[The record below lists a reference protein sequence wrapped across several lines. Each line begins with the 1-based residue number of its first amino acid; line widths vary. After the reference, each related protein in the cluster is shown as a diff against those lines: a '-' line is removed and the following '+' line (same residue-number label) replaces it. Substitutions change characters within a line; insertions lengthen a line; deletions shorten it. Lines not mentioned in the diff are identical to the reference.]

1 MKLPKLNLKLPEL
14 KIKLP
19 ELPKLTKTQKLLSIA
34 ITVFLLLD
42 ITAGIILL
50 ANKDKS
56 AVRLVCGSENT
67 SRLFS
72 LDSAASKGTIKEDGY
87 ANFKFTKAQKEY
99 FYKTYRENGT
109 VALTVCLQLMPT
121 KKQKEQLE
129 LSDGTEPVFRYGFL
143 GEEDFT
149 IEGKFLR
156 KKYPDTRRIQI
167 QGDERKAP
175 ELFDIS
181 FAVQKNENIEK
192 YIPKGFFIYSTVR
205 CRIIAA
211 CVVPA
216 EIGYDLTSEIPF
228 YGFACN
234 GGIVNFESRGF
245 DFSGSSMVFP
255 VQSNAKQTMP
265 EYRVLLSQNPE
276 NKTTREH
283 SVRVQM
289 NVGGEKLYINNVT
302 AAREII
308 IPAAALNTPF
318 SRTEIVENAE
328 CVDSLIMRGTNA
340 VATLRGS
347 DDTAGVGGGAAQS
360 ATSAQGAATT
370 LSATATL
377 NPEPDFAYEIL
388 EPIRTDPGLILNYK
402 TSQWR
407 TADYEIY
414 EWDRFP
420 QILFF
425 DTRNYEVQDK
435 LFRRLAF
442 FVEKQGY
449 KGRLLTNEEL
459 GDMHGYNAHDYS
471 AQSMANFFNKATELN
486 FKLNEEELLLKR
498 ILIHNGLLED
508 DGFYVKANE
517 GGLVSISR
525 ETPAWSRTN
534 LLAHEGW
541 HTIFFRDA
549 EFRNFVSAVYYT
561 FDQTSRDFLID
572 YFKSQP
578 SLGYD
583 VNDEYLMH
591 NEFMAYIMQQRLS
604 EVANYFVHLA
614 NRGTVIKFT
623 PDLAAYIRKTEGRG
637 FEDAANALNDFVFDK
652 YGIVCGNIAL
662 VNR

>member
-1 MKLPKLNLKLPEL
+1 
-14 KIKLP
+14 
-19 ELPKLTKTQKLLSIA
+19 
-34 ITVFLLLD
+34 
-42 ITAGIILL
+42 
-50 ANKDKS
+50 
-56 AVRLVCGSENT
+56 
-67 SRLFS
+67 
-72 LDSAASKGTIKEDGY
+72 
-87 ANFKFTKAQKEY
+87 
-99 FYKTYRENGT
+99 
-109 VALTVCLQLMPT
+109 MPT
-121 KKQKEQLE
+121 KKQKAL
-129 LSDGTEPVFRYGFL
+129 LDSDAEAIFRYGFL
-143 GEEDFT
+143 GNEDFT
-149 IEGKFLR
+149 IEGKYIK

-167 QGDERKAP
+167 QGDEKNAP
-175 ELFDIS
+175 EIFDLS
-181 FAVQKNENIEK
+181 FAVQKNDNIEK
-192 YIPKGFFIYSTVR
+192 YIPEGFYIYSTVR

-216 EIGYDLTSEIPF
+216 EIGFDVTKEIPF

-234 GGIVNFESRGF
+234 GGVVSFDNVSF

-255 VQSNAKQTMP
+255 VQSNSKQTMP
-265 EYRVLLSQNPE
+265 EYRIVLSE
-276 NKTTREH
+276 NEELKTTREH
-283 SVRVQM
+283 SVKVQM

-318 SRTEIVENAE
+318 SRTELIENAN
-328 CVDSLIMRGTNA
+328 CVESLIMRGTK
-340 VATLRGS
+340 
-347 DDTAGVGGGAAQS
+347 AAAS
-360 ATSAQGAATT
+360 ENG
-370 LSATATL
+370 
-377 NPEPDFAYEIL
+377 EIL

-407 TADYEIY
+407 TLDYEVY

-471 AQSMANFFNKATELN
+471 AASMANFFNKAAEQG
-486 FKLNEEELLLKR
+486 FQLNEEELLLKR
-498 ILIHNGLLED
+498 ILIHNKLFEED
-508 DGFYVKANE
+508 GIYVKANE

-525 ETPAWSRTN
+525 ETPGWSRTN

-541 HTIFFRDA
+541 HTIYFRDA

-561 FDQTSRDFLID
+561 FDPTSLEFLID

-583 VNDEYLMH
+583 INDEYLMH
-591 NEFMAYIMQQRLS
+591 NEFMAYIMQQKLS
-604 EVANYFVHLA
+604 EVAKYFVHLQSH
-614 NRGTVIKFT
+614 GLLF
-623 PDLAAYIRKTEGRG
+623 
-637 FEDAANALNDFVFDK
+637 F
-652 YGIVCGNIAL
+652 
-662 VNR
+662 

>member
-1 MKLPKLNLKLPEL
+1 MKLPKLNLNIPVIQKF
-14 KIKLP
+14 KG
-19 ELPKLTKTQKLLSIA
+19 LTRIQKLLVSAVIL
-34 ITVFLLLD
+34 FLLLD
-42 ITAGIILL
+42 VAAGIILI

-56 AVRLVCGSENT
+56 AVKIMNYTGEMT
-67 SRLFS
+67 SLRALN
-72 LDSAASKGTIKEDGY
+72 SAAAKGTVNDGY
-87 ANFKFTKAQKEY
+87 ANFKFTKAQKDY
-99 FYKTYRENGT
+99 FAKTYRERGS
-109 VALTVCLQLMPT
+109 VALTVFFQLMPT
-121 KKQKEQLE
+121 KKQKALLADEN
-129 LSDGTEPVFRYGFL
+129 GTDTLLRYGFL
-143 GEEDFT
+143 GSDDFT
-149 IEGKFLR
+149 IDGKFIK

-167 QGDERKAP
+167 QADEKKAP
-175 ELFDIS
+175 AVFDIS
-181 FAVQKNENIEK
+181 FAIQKNDNIEK
-192 YIPKGFFIYSTVR
+192 YIPEGFFVYSTVR
-205 CRIIAA
+205 CRISAA
-211 CVVPA
+211 VVVPA
-216 EIGYDLTSEIPF
+216 EIGFDTRAEIPF

-234 GGIVNFESRGF
+234 GGLVDFENKAF

-255 VQSNAKQTMP
+255 VQSNMKQSMP
-265 EYRVLLSQNPE
+265 EYRILLSDKAE

-283 SVRVQM
+283 SVKVQM
-289 NVGGEKLYINNVT
+289 NVGGEKLYINNVV
-302 AAREII
+302 AADELI

-318 SRTEIVENAE
+318 SRVDFSDNSE
-328 CVDSLIMRGTNA
+328 CVESLIMRG
-340 VATLRGS
+340 S
-347 DDTAGVGGGAAQS
+347 QS
-360 ATSAQGAATT
+360 AGTEV
-370 LSATATL
+370 L
-377 NPEPDFAYEIL
+377 D
-388 EPIRTDPGLILNYK
+388 PIRTDPGLILNYK

-407 TADYEIY
+407 TADYELY

-425 DTRNYEVQDK
+425 DTRNYEVQDR
-435 LFRRLAF
+435 LFRRLAY

-471 AQSMANFFNKATELN
+471 AESMANFFNKATELN
-486 FKLNEEELLLKR
+486 FQLNEEELLLKR

-508 DGFYVKANE
+508 DGIYVKANE

-561 FDQTSRDFLID
+561 FDSSSRDFLID

-578 SLGYD
+578 GLGYD

-614 NRGTVIKFT
+614 NRGSVIEYT
-623 PDLAAYIRKTEGRG
+623 PQLAAYVRKTEGQG
-637 FEDAANALNDFVFDK
+637 FEDAANALNDFVYDK

>member
-1 MKLPKLNLKLPEL
+1 MKLPKLNLKLPKL
-14 KIKLP
+14 NVKLP
-19 ELPKLTKTQKLLSIA
+19 QMTKTQWILSIA
-34 ITVFLLLD
+34 VTVFLLLD

-50 ANKDKS
+50 VNKNKS
-56 AVRLVCGSENT
+56 AVRIVYGNEAMT
-67 SRLFS
+67 RLYA
-72 LDSAASKGTIKEDGY
+72 LDSAASKGTVNEGY
-87 ANFKFTKAQKEY
+87 ANFKFTREQKEY
-99 FYKTYRENGT
+99 FYKTYQENGS

-121 KKQKEQLE
+121 KKQKLLLE
-129 LSDGTEPVFRYGFL
+129 SEAEAVFRYGFL
-143 GEEDFT
+143 GNEDFT
-149 IEGKFLR
+149 IEGKYIK

-167 QGDERKAP
+167 QGDEKKAP
-175 ELFDIS
+175 EIFDVS
-181 FAVQKNENIEK
+181 FAVQKNDNIEK
-192 YIPKGFFIYSTVR
+192 YIPEGFYIYSTVR
-205 CRIIAA
+205 CRVIAA

-216 EIGYDLTSEIPF
+216 EIGFDVTKEIPF

-234 GGIVNFESRGF
+234 GGVVDFENNGF

-255 VQSNAKQTMP
+255 VQSSTKQTMP
-265 EYRVLLSQNPE
+265 EYRVVLSE
-276 NKTTREH
+276 NEELKTTREH

-318 SRTEIVENAE
+318 SRTELVENAN
-328 CVDSLIMRGTNA
+328 CVESLIMRGTKA
-340 VATLRGS
+340 AAS
-347 DDTAGVGGGAAQS
+347 EAGEV
-360 ATSAQGAATT
+360 
-370 LSATATL
+370 
-377 NPEPDFAYEIL
+377 L

-407 TADYEIY
+407 TLDYEIY

-442 FVEKQGY
+442 YVEKQGY

-471 AQSMANFFNKATELN
+471 AASMASFFNKATELG

-498 ILIHNGLLED
+498 ILIHNKLFEED
-508 DGFYVKANE
+508 GIYVKANE

-525 ETPAWSRTN
+525 ETPGWSRTN

-561 FDQTSRDFLID
+561 FDPTSRDFLID

-583 VNDEYLMH
+583 INDEYLMH
-591 NEFMAYIMQQRLS
+591 NEFMAYIMQQKLS
-604 EVANYFVHLA
+604 EVAKYFVHLA
-614 NRGTVIKFT
+614 NRGTVMKFT
-623 PDLAAYIRKTEGRG
+623 PQLAAYIRKTEGQG
-637 FEDAANALNDFVFDK
+637 FEDAATALNDFVYDK

>member
-1 MKLPKLNLKLPEL
+1 MKMPKFTS
-14 KIKLP
+14 
-19 ELPKLTKTQKLLSIA
+19 LTKIQKSLVVALV
-34 ITVFLLLD
+34 VFLLLD

-50 ANKDKS
+50 VNKNKS
-56 AVRLVCGSENT
+56 AVKLVGPGGVTTN
-67 SRLFS
+67 LYS
-72 LDSAASKGTIKEDGY
+72 LDSAATKGTVNDGY

-99 FYKTYRENGT
+99 FYKTYNEQGS
-109 VALTVCLQLMPT
+109 VALTICLQMMPT
-121 KKQKEQLE
+121 RKQKELMN
-129 LSDGTEPVFRYGFL
+129 SDNQTVLRYGFL
-143 GEEDFT
+143 GKDDFT
-149 IEGKFLR
+149 IEGKFIK

-167 QGDERKAP
+167 QADEKNAP
-175 ELFDIS
+175 ELFDVS
-181 FAVQKNENIEK
+181 FAVQKNDNIEK
-192 YIPKGFFIYSTVR
+192 FTPEGFFVYSTVR
-205 CRIIAA
+205 CRVIAA
-211 CVVPA
+211 IVVPA
-216 EIGYDLTSEIPF
+216 EIGFDYKAEIPF
-228 YGFACN
+228 VGFACN
-234 GGIVNFESRGF
+234 GGVIDFTNKSF

-255 VQSNAKQTMP
+255 VQSNNKQSMP
-265 EYRVLLSQNPE
+265 EFRVLLSDNLE

-289 NVGGEKLYINNVT
+289 NVGGEKLYLNNVE
-302 AAREII
+302 AARELI
-308 IPAAALNTPF
+308 IPTGALNTPF
-318 SRTEIVENAE
+318 SRVEFTDNSE
-328 CVDSLIMRGTNA
+328 CVESLIMRGT
-340 VATLRGS
+340 S
-347 DDTAGVGGGAAQS
+347 IAGDEV
-360 ATSAQGAATT
+360 
-370 LSATATL
+370 LD
-377 NPEPDFAYEIL
+377 PV
-388 EPIRTDPGLILNYK
+388 RTDPGLILNYK

-407 TADYEIY
+407 TADYELF

-435 LFRRLAF
+435 LFRRMAF

-471 AQSMANFFNKATELN
+471 AESMARFFNKATEIG
-486 FKLNEEELLLKR
+486 FQLNEEELLLKR
-498 ILIHNGLLED
+498 ILIHNKLFESDGL
-508 DGFYVKANE
+508 YVKANE

-525 ETPAWSRTN
+525 ETPLWSRTN

-561 FDQTSRDFLID
+561 FDPTSLEFLID

-583 VNDEYLMH
+583 INDEYLMH
-591 NEFMAYIMQQRLS
+591 NEFMAYIMQQKLS
-604 EVANYFVHLA
+604 EVSKYFVHLA
-614 NRGTVIKFT
+614 NRGTVIDFT
-623 PDLAAYIRKTEGRG
+623 PELASYVRKTEGRG

>member
-1 MKLPKLNLKLPEL
+1 MKLPKLNLKLPKL
-14 KIKLP
+14 NIKLP
-19 ELPKLTKTQKLLSIA
+19 QMTRTQKLLSLGIA
-34 ITVFLLLD
+34 IFLLLD
-42 ITAGIILL
+42 ISAGIYLL
-50 ANKDKS
+50 ASKNKS
-56 AVRLVCGSENT
+56 AVRLMSLNGQM
-67 SRLFS
+67 SRLYS
-72 LDSAASKGTIKEDGY
+72 LDSAATKGTIKENGY
-87 ANFKFTKAQKEY
+87 ANFKFTKEQKEY
-99 FYKTYRENGT
+99 FYKVYENQGSL
-109 VALTVCLQLMPT
+109 ALMVLIQLMPT
-121 KKQKEQLE
+121 KKQQELLE
-129 LSDGTEPVFRYGFL
+129 SDQEAVLRYGFL
-143 GEEDFT
+143 GDEDFN
-149 IEGKFLR
+149 IDGKFLK
-156 KKYPDTRRIQI
+156 KKYPDTRRIQVMA
-167 QGDERKAP
+167 DEKKAAN
-175 ELFDIS
+175 LFEIS
-181 FAVQKNENIEK
+181 FAIQKNDNIKK
-192 YIPKGFFIYSTVR
+192 YLPKGFYVYSTIR
-205 CRIIAA
+205 CKIHTA

-234 GGIVNFESRGF
+234 GGIINFDSKSF

-255 VQSNAKQTMP
+255 VQSNARQTMP
-265 EYRVLLSQNPE
+265 EYRILLSENPE
-276 NKTTREH
+276 NKTTREA
-283 SVRVQM
+283 SVKVQM
-289 NVGGEKLYINNVT
+289 NVGGEKLYINNVS

-308 IPAAALNTPF
+308 IPTAALNTPF
-318 SRTEIVENAE
+318 SRVELAANAE
-328 CVDSLIMRGTNA
+328 CVDSLIMRGTK
-340 VATLRGS
+340 
-347 DDTAGVGGGAAQS
+347 GAAS
-360 ATSAQGAATT
+360 PASDEK
-370 LSATATL
+370 SL
-377 NPEPDFAYEIL
+377 NEEERVSQNYEIL
-388 EPIRTDPGLILNYK
+388 QPIRTDPGLILNYK

-425 DTRNYEVQDK
+425 DTRNYEVQDR

-449 KGRLLTNEEL
+449 KGRLLTNQEL
-459 GDMHGYNAHDYS
+459 GNMHGYNAHDYS

-486 FKLNEEELLLKR
+486 FQLNEEELLLKR

-508 DGFYVKANE
+508 DGLYVKANE

-525 ETPAWSRTN
+525 ETPDWSRTN

-541 HTIFFRDA
+541 HTIFFRDP
-549 EFRNFVSAVYYT
+549 EFRNYVSAVYYT
-561 FDQTSRDFLID
+561 FDPDSRDFLID

-614 NRGTVIKFT
+614 NRGTVINFT
-623 PDLAAYIRKTEGRG
+623 PQLAAYIRKTQGRG

>member
-1 MKLPKLNLKLPEL
+1 MKMPKFTS
-14 KIKLP
+14 
-19 ELPKLTKTQKLLSIA
+19 LTKIQKSLVVALV
-34 ITVFLLLD
+34 VFLLLD

-50 ANKDKS
+50 VNKNKS
-56 AVRLVCGSENT
+56 AVKLVGPGGVTTN
-67 SRLFS
+67 LYS
-72 LDSAASKGTIKEDGY
+72 LDSAATKGTVNDGY

-99 FYKTYRENGT
+99 FYKTYNEQGS
-109 VALTVCLQLMPT
+109 VALTICLQMMPT
-121 KKQKEQLE
+121 RKQKELMD
-129 LSDGTEPVFRYGFL
+129 SDNQTVLRYGFL
-143 GEEDFT
+143 GKDDFT
-149 IEGKFLR
+149 IEGKFIK

-167 QGDERKAP
+167 QADEKNAP
-175 ELFDIS
+175 ELFDVS
-181 FAVQKNENIEK
+181 FAVQKNDNIEK
-192 YIPKGFFIYSTVR
+192 FTPEGFFVYSTVR
-205 CRIIAA
+205 CRVIAA
-211 CVVPA
+211 IVVPA
-216 EIGYDLTSEIPF
+216 EIGFDYKAEIPF
-228 YGFACN
+228 VGFACN
-234 GGIVNFESRGF
+234 GGVIDFTNKSF

-255 VQSNAKQTMP
+255 VQSNNKQSMP
-265 EYRVLLSQNPE
+265 EFRVLLSDNLE

-289 NVGGEKLYINNVT
+289 NVGGEKLYLNNVE
-302 AAREII
+302 AARELI
-308 IPAAALNTPF
+308 IPTGALNTPF
-318 SRTEIVENAE
+318 SRVEFTDNSE
-328 CVDSLIMRGTNA
+328 CVESLIMRGT
-340 VATLRGS
+340 S
-347 DDTAGVGGGAAQS
+347 IAGDEV
-360 ATSAQGAATT
+360 
-370 LSATATL
+370 LD
-377 NPEPDFAYEIL
+377 PV
-388 EPIRTDPGLILNYK
+388 RTDPGLILNYK

-407 TADYEIY
+407 TADYELF

-435 LFRRLAF
+435 LFRRMAF

-471 AQSMANFFNKATELN
+471 AESMARFFNKATEIG
-486 FKLNEEELLLKR
+486 FQLNEEELLLKR
-498 ILIHNGLLED
+498 ILIHNKLFESDGL
-508 DGFYVKANE
+508 YVKANE

-525 ETPAWSRTN
+525 ETPLWSRTN

-561 FDQTSRDFLID
+561 FDPTSLEFLID

-583 VNDEYLMH
+583 INDEYLMH
-591 NEFMAYIMQQRLS
+591 NEFMAYIMQQKLS
-604 EVANYFVHLA
+604 EVSKYFVHLA
-614 NRGTVIKFT
+614 NRGTVIDFT
-623 PDLAAYIRKTEGRG
+623 PELASYVRKTEGRG

>member
-1 MKLPKLNLKLPEL
+1 MKLPKLNLKLPKL
-14 KIKLP
+14 NIKLP
-19 ELPKLTKTQKLLSIA
+19 HLPQMTKTQKLLSIA
-34 ITVFLLLD
+34 IAIFLLLD
-42 ITAGIILL
+42 ITAGIVLL
-50 ANKDKS
+50 VNKDKS

-67 SRLFS
+67 TRLFA

-87 ANFKFTKAQKEY
+87 ANFKFTKTQKEY

-121 KKQKEQLE
+121 KKQME
-129 LSDGTEPVFRYGFL
+129 LLSSDAETLFRYGFL
-143 GEEDFT
+143 GNEDFT
-149 IEGKFLR
+149 IEGKFLK

-167 QGDERKAP
+167 QGDEKKAP

-181 FAVQKNENIEK
+181 FAVQKNDNIEK
-192 YIPKGFFIYSTVR
+192 YAPEGFFIYSSIR

-216 EIGYDLTSEIPF
+216 EVGFDVTKEIPF

-234 GGIVNFESRGF
+234 GGLVDFERRAF
-245 DFSGSSMVFP
+245 DFSGASMVFP
-255 VQSNAKQTMP
+255 VQSNTKQTMP
-265 EYRVLLSQNPE
+265 EYRVMLSEKPE
-276 NKTTREH
+276 NKSTREH

-289 NVGGEKLYINNVT
+289 NVGGEKLYINNVN

-308 IPAAALNTPF
+308 IPAAALNAPF
-318 SRTEIVENAE
+318 SRTELAENADSVE
-328 CVDSLIMRGTNA
+328 SLIMRGTKA
-340 VATLRGS
+340 LASEEG
-347 DDTAGVGGGAAQS
+347 
-360 ATSAQGAATT
+360 
-370 LSATATL
+370 
-377 NPEPDFAYEIL
+377 EIL

-425 DTRNYEVQDK
+425 DTRNYEVQDR

-449 KGRLLTNEEL
+449 KGRLLTNDEL

-471 AQSMANFFNKATELN
+471 AQSMANFFNKASELH
-486 FKLNEEELLLKR
+486 FQLNEEELLLKR

-525 ETPAWSRTN
+525 ETPGWSRTN

-549 EFRNFVSAVYYT
+549 EFRNYVSAVYYT
-561 FDQTSRDFLID
+561 FDPTSRDFLID

-583 VNDEYLMH
+583 INDEYLMH
-591 NEFMAYIMQQRLS
+591 NEFMAYIMQQKLS

-637 FEDAANALNDFVFDK
+637 FEDAANALNDFVYDK

>member
-1 MKLPKLNLKLPEL
+1 MKTPKLNLKLPKL
-14 KIKLP
+14 KAKLP
-19 ELPKLTKTQKLLSIA
+19 QFTKSQWILVSAVAL
-34 ITVFLLLD
+34 FLLLD
-42 ITAGIILL
+42 IVAGIILL
-50 ANKDKS
+50 ANKNKS
-56 AVRLVCGSENT
+56 AVRLVNANGELT
-67 SRLFS
+67 RLYA
-72 LDSAASKGTIKEDGY
+72 LDSAAAKGTVNEGY
-87 ANFKFTKAQKEY
+87 AYFKFTQAQKDS
-99 FYKTYRENGT
+99 FYKVYKEQGS
-109 VALTVCLQLMPT
+109 VALTICLQLMPT
-121 KKQKEQLE
+121 KKQTE
-129 LSDGTEPVFRYGFL
+129 LLSSEEETVLRYGFL
-143 GEEDFT
+143 DKDDFT

-156 KKYPDTRRIQI
+156 KKYPDVRRIQI
-167 QGDERKAP
+167 QADEKKAP
-175 ELFDIS
+175 QLFDIS
-181 FAVQKNENIEK
+181 FAVQKNDNIEK
-192 YIPKGFFIYSTVR
+192 YIPECFFVYSSIR
-205 CRIIAA
+205 CRVIAA

-216 EIGYDLTSEIPF
+216 EIGFDLSKEIPF

-234 GGIVNFESRGF
+234 GGVIDFENKAF

-255 VQSNAKQTMP
+255 VQSSMTQSMP
-265 EYRVLLSQNPE
+265 EYRILLSENPE
-276 NKTTREH
+276 NKTTREN
-283 SVRVQM
+283 SVKVQM
-289 NVGGEKLYINNVT
+289 NIGGEKLYLNNVT
-302 AAREII
+302 AARELI
-308 IPAAALNTPF
+308 IPTAAINTPF
-318 SRTEIVENAE
+318 SRTEFTDNSE
-328 CVDSLIMRGTNA
+328 CVESLIMRGTKGA
-340 VATLRGS
+340 GTPRA
-347 DDTAGVGGGAAQS
+347 DDQNS
-360 ATSAQGAATT
+360 
-370 LSATATL
+370 L
-377 NPEPDFAYEIL
+377 EIL
-388 EPIRTDPGLILNYK
+388 TPVRTDPGLILNYK

-407 TADYEIY
+407 TPDYELY

-425 DTRNYEVQDK
+425 DTKDYAVQDR

-471 AQSMANFFNKATELN
+471 AASMANFFNKATELN
-486 FKLNEEELLLKR
+486 FQLNEEELLLKR

-525 ETPAWSRTN
+525 ETPGWSRIN

-549 EFRNFVSAVYYT
+549 EFRNYVSAVYYT
-561 FDQTSRDFLID
+561 FDPDSRDFLID

-614 NRGTVIKFT
+614 NRGSVIEYT
-623 PDLAAYIRKTEGRG
+623 PKLAAYIRKTEGRG
-637 FEDAANALNDFVFDK
+637 FEDAGNALNDFVYDK

>member
-1 MKLPKLNLKLPEL
+1 MKLPKFNLKLPKLNV
-14 KIKLP
+14 KIP
-19 ELPKLTKTQKLLSIA
+19 QLTKTQWILSIA
-34 ITVFLLLD
+34 VILFLLMD

-50 ANKDKS
+50 ANKNKS
-56 AVRLVCGSENT
+56 AVRIVYGNEAM
-67 SRLFS
+67 SRLYA
-72 LDSAASKGTIKEDGY
+72 LDSGASKGTVNDSY
-87 ANFKFTKAQKEY
+87 ANFKFTREQKEY
-99 FYKTYRENGT
+99 FYKTYQENGS

-121 KKQKEQLE
+121 KKQKSLLE
-129 LSDGTEPVFRYGFL
+129 SDVETVFRYGFL
-143 GEEDFT
+143 GNEDFT
-149 IEGKFLR
+149 IEGKYIK

-167 QGDERKAP
+167 QGDEKKAP
-175 ELFDIS
+175 ELFDLS
-181 FAVQKNENIEK
+181 FAVQKNDNIEK
-192 YIPKGFFIYSTVR
+192 YIPEGFYIYSTVR

-211 CVVPA
+211 AVVPA
-216 EIGYDLTSEIPF
+216 EIGFDVTKEIPF

-234 GGIVNFESRGF
+234 GGVVDFENTGF

-255 VQSNAKQTMP
+255 VQSSAKQTMP
-265 EYRVLLSQNPE
+265 EYRVVLSENPDI
-276 NKTTREH
+276 KTTREH
-283 SVRVQM
+283 SVKVQM
-289 NVGGEKLYINNVT
+289 NVGGEKLYINNVS

-308 IPAAALNTPF
+308 IPAAALNAPF
-318 SRTEIVENAE
+318 SRTELAENAN
-328 CVDSLIMRGTNA
+328 CVESLIMRGTK
-340 VATLRGS
+340 
-347 DDTAGVGGGAAQS
+347 GAAS
-360 ATSAQGAATT
+360 EDG
-370 LSATATL
+370 
-377 NPEPDFAYEIL
+377 EIL

-407 TADYEIY
+407 TLDYEIY

-442 FVEKQGY
+442 YVEKQGY

-471 AQSMANFFNKATELN
+471 AASMASFFNKATDLG
-486 FKLNEEELLLKR
+486 FQLNEEELLLKK
-498 ILIHNGLLED
+498 ILIHNKLFEED
-508 DGFYVKANE
+508 GIYVKANE

-525 ETPAWSRTN
+525 ETPLWSRTN

-541 HTIFFRDA
+541 HTIFFRDG

-561 FDQTSRDFLID
+561 FDPTSRDFLID

-583 VNDEYLMH
+583 INDEYLMH
-591 NEFMAYIMQQRLS
+591 NEFMAYIMQQKLS
-604 EVANYFVHLA
+604 EVAKYFVHLA
-614 NRGTVIKFT
+614 NRGSVIDYT
-623 PDLAAYIRKTEGRG
+623 PQLAAYIRKTEGRG
-637 FEDAANALNDFVFDK
+637 FEDAATALNDFVYDK